1 MKKIFNIF
9 IIISIFLLAGCR
21 TYYSKPGT
29 SEAEQA
35 RDDAECSVMQ
45 GQSGEV
51 GLDVWRQCMR
61 GKGYDVERKFP

>member
-9 IIISIFLLAGCR
+9 IIISIFFLAGCIN
-21 TYYSKPGT
+21 YYSKTGT

-45 GQSGEV
+45 GQSGED
-51 GLDVWRQCMR
+51 GLGVWRQCMR